1 MWWFRVPLKFPARI
15 PVAPVRAVTGRA
27 PIPETPTRFHRGI
40 YSTLEK
46 TLKFKFIVEVYSST
60 TRGFANEYST
70 LAARTPERYPN

>member
-40 YSTLEK
+40 YSRPKKL
-46 TLKFKFIVEVYSST
+46 
-60 TRGFANEYST
+60 
-70 LAARTPERYPN
+70 